1 MSAVDMSNCSLEI
14 QKNAAIANTL
24 GSVYLL
30 KKSSIE
36 KKNRFNVPLREKRDQ
51 SFNTIL
57 YFLLILFCT

>member
-1 MSAVDMSNCSLEI
+1 MSAVDMSNCSLKI

-36 KKNRFNVPLREKRDQ
+36 KNRFNVPLREKRDQ